1 MWASNFADYCKGIGN
16 CCEYEDGCFVQLD
29 SLITWLNWLILKLWP
44 NGMPVMR
51 VSAQIWI
58 TVRTFLKSASLVL
71 GLYITS
77 LQAGIMQSGNLGLN
91 CWLAGRF
98 KRVIRNEHRK
108 IMLTCCQSQLWEEVM
123 CEHAVVAEM
132 TAVSNGSCVTGPW
145 EMESKRSICYNVNND
160 PSFHCAARDNLLQI
174 HPIPSSPSAADTMW
188 RQERKKS
195 IEGKYEG
202 LNAKAQSKTF

>member
-1 MWASNFADYCKGIGN
+1 MWASDFADYYKGIGN

-58 TVRTFLKSASLVL
+58 TVWTFLKSASLVL

-77 LQAGIMQSGNLGLN
+77 LQAGIMESGNLGLN

-108 IMLTCCQSQLWEEVM
+108 ITLTCCQSQLWEEVM
-123 CEHAVVAEM
+123 CERAVVAEM
-132 TAVSNGSCVTGPW
+132 TTVSNGSCVTGPW

-195 IEGKYEG
+195 IEGKYES